1 MTDRVLRRP
10 EVVSMVG
17 FGSSVL
23 YDLISKGQFPKP
35 IRLSE
40 RSVGWLESEVQGWI
54 KERAER
60 REAETN
66 A

>member
-10 EVVSMVG
+10 EVTAIVG
-17 FGSSVL
+17 LGTTKL
-23 YDLISKGQFPKP
+23 YELIGKGQFPKP

-54 KERAER
+54 KERAES

>member
-10 EVVSMVG
+10 EVTAIVG
-17 FGSSVL
+17 LGTTKL
-23 YDLISKGQFPKP
+23 YELIGKGQFPKP